1 MEHKDL
7 QKLLSN
13 QTYSFKPYFSDR
25 VMAKLEEAKEDIDHS
40 FSKALDFIFPRISM
54 TSFAIL
60 CVVLMVAFINN
71 GSMDINTLI
80 GLNSYEESVLYPNFT
95 KSF

>member
-1 MEHKDL
+1 MENKDV

-25 VMAKLEEAKEDIDHS
+25 VMARLEEAKKEIDYS
-40 FSKALDFIFPRISM
+40 FTKTLDFLFPRISM
-54 TSFAIL
+54 ASFAIL
-60 CVVLMVAFINN
+60 CVVLTVAFINH

-80 GLNSYEESVLYPNFT
+80 GLNSYEESILYPNFT
-95 KSF
+95 N